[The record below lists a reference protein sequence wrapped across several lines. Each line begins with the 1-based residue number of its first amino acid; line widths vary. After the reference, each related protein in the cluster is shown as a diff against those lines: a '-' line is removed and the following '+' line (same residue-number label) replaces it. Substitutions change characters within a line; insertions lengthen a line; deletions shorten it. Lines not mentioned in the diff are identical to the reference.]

1 MTQNV
6 GRFGKASGFCLASR
20 CLGKVKGNST
30 HGARKPKQVCET
42 GTVIENCC
50 GEL

>member
-6 GRFGKASGFCLASR
+6 RRFRKASCFCVAPH

-30 HGARKPKQVCET
+30 HGARKPKQVCEA
-42 GTVIENCC
+42 GTVIERCC
-50 GEL
+50 GGL